1 MKKVLALVSVLVLL
15 LSCVP
20 AMAWENGVV
29 VKVGI
34 VGSTNEYW
42 TVAMAEKM
50 KAEGIIL
57 EFTTFSDYNMPNIAL
72 STGEID
78 MNSFQHYNYLAKWQ
92 ADNAATYPTPLAAIG
107 ETLVAPLS
115 LYSKK
120 YASLD
125 ELKDGDTVLVMNDP
139 TNEARALNML
149 VNAGLITL
157 AETAGEFA
165 TALDI
170 KDNPKNLNII
180 EMAADVIGAQMEDP
194 SVAVG
199 FLNGQY
205 ATQAGFNHEQA
216 LLVEAFDPTN
226 AAQHGIVNIIAVRE
240 ADLNNEL
247 YQHIAKSFQCAE
259 VAEVFNTLYAGS
271 FVPAWSEEEAAAQ

>member
-125 ELKDGDTVLVMNDP
+125 EIKEGDTVLVMNDP

-149 VNAGLITL
+149 VNAGLIKL
-157 AETAGEFA
+157 ADTAGEFA

-170 KDNPKNLNII
+170 VENPKNLNII
-180 EMAADVIGAQMEDP
+180 EMAADVIGTQMEDP

-199 FLNGQY
+199 
-205 ATQAGFNHEQA
+205 
-216 LLVEAFDPTN
+216 DPGWL
-226 AAQHGIVNIIAVRE
+226 Q
-240 ADLNNEL
+240 
-247 YQHIAKSFQCAE
+247 S
-259 VAEVFNTLYAGS
+259 
-271 FVPAWSEEEAAAQ
+271 

>member
-57 EFTTFSDYNMPNIAL
+57 EFVTFSDYNMPNIAL
-72 STGEID
+72 SQGEID

-92 ADNAATYPTPLAAIG
+92 ADNAANYPTPLAAIG

-157 AETAGEFA
+157 SETAGEFA

-240 ADLNNEL
+240 ADLQNEL
-247 YQHIAKSFQCAE
+247 YQHIAKSFQCDE
-259 VAEVFNTLYAGS
+259 VKEVFETLYKGS
-271 FVPAWSEEEAAAQ
+271 FVPAWSDEETAAQ

>member
-1 MKKVLALVSVLVLL
+1 MKKALALVSILVLL
-15 LSCVP
+15 ISCVP
-20 AMAWENGVV
+20 ALAWENGVT

-42 TVAMAEKM
+42 TEAMADKM
-50 KAEGIIL
+50 KAEGINL
-57 EFTTFSDYNMPNIAL
+57 EFVVFGDYNMPNIAL
-72 STGEID
+72 SLGEID

-92 ADNAATYPTPLAAIG
+92 NDNAANYPTPLTAIG

-120 YASLD
+120 YTSLA
-125 ELKDGDTVLVMNDP
+125 ELKEGDTVLVMNDP

-149 VNAGLITL
+149 VNAGYITL
-157 AETAGEFA
+157 NDTAGEFA

-170 KDNPKNLNII
+170 KDNPYKLNIV

-205 ATQAGFNHEQA
+205 ASQAGFKGTDA
-216 LLVEAFDPTN
+216 LLVEAFDPTSN
-226 AAQHGIVNIIAVRE
+226 AQHGIVNIIAVRE
-240 ADLNNEL
+240 ADKDNEL
-247 YQHIAKSFQCAE
+247 YLHIAKSFQCAE
-259 VAEVFNTLYAGS
+259 VKEVFDTKYAGT
-271 FVPAWSEEEAAAQ
+271 FVPAWVEEPAAQ

>member
-20 AMAWENGVV
+20 ALAWETGVT

-42 TVAMAEKM
+42 TVAMYEKM
-50 KAEGIIL
+50 KAEGINL
-57 EFTTFSDYNMPNIAL
+57 EFIVFSDYNMPNIAL
-72 STGEID
+72 SQGEID

-92 ADNAATYPTPLAAIG
+92 KDNAANYPTPLAAIG

-125 ELKDGDTVLVMNDP
+125 ELKEGDTILVMNDP

-149 VNAGLITL
+149 VNAGLIKL
-157 AETAGEFA
+157 GDTAGEFA

-170 KDNPKNLNII
+170 IENSKNINIV
-180 EMAADVIGAQMEDP
+180 EMAADVIGAQMDDP
-194 SVAVG
+194 SVAFG

-205 ATQAGFNHEQA
+205 ASQAGFTGADA
-216 LLVEAFDPTN
+216 LLVEAYDP
-226 AAQHGIVNIIAVRE
+226 ASEAQHGIVNIIAVRE
-240 ADLNNEL
+240 ADLENEL

-259 VAEVFNTLYAGS
+259 VKDVFDTLYAGT
-271 FVPAWSEEEAAAQ
+271 FVPAWSTEEAAQ

>member
-1 MKKVLALVSVLVLL
+1 MKKVLALISVLVLL
-15 LSCVP
+15 ISCVP
-20 AMAWENGVV
+20 AMAWEKGATVT
-29 VKVGI
+29 VGI

-42 TVAMAEKM
+42 TIAMADKM
-50 KAEGIIL
+50 KAEGINL
-57 EFTTFSDYNMPNIAL
+57 EFITFSDYNTPNIAL
-72 STGEID
+72 SQGEID

-92 ADNAATYPTPLAAIG
+92 KDNAANYPTPLAAIG

-157 AETAGEFA
+157 SEDAGEFA
-165 TALDI
+165 TALHI
-170 KDNPKNLNII
+170 VENPKNLNIM
-180 EMAADVIGAQMEDP
+180 EMAADTIGAQMDDP

-205 ATQAGFNHEQA
+205 ASQAGFTHDQA

-240 ADLNNEL
+240 ADLNNDL
-247 YQHIAKSFQCAE
+247 YQYIAKAFQCEE
-259 VAEVFNTLYAGS
+259 VKNVFDTMYAGT
-271 FVPAWSEEEAAAQ
+271 FIPAWPEEAK

>member
-1 MKKVLALVSVLVLL
+1 MKKVIALLSALVLL

-20 AMAWENGVV
+20 AFAWEAGTT

-42 TVAMAEKM
+42 TVAMFDKM
-50 KAEGIIL
+50 AAEGINL
-57 EFTTFSDYNMPNIAL
+57 EFVVFSDYNMPNIAL
-72 STGEID
+72 SQGEID

-92 ADNAATYPTPLAAIG
+92 NDNAANYPTPLAAIG

-240 ADLNNEL
+240 ADLENEL
-247 YQHIAKSFQCAE
+247 YQFIAKSFQCAE

-271 FVPAWSEEEAAAQ
+271 FVPAWNTEEAAQ

>member
-1 MKKVLALVSVLVLL
+1 MKKALALITVLVLL
-15 LSCVP
+15 ISCVP
-20 AMAWENGVV
+20 AMAWEKGVTV
-29 VKVGI
+29 TVGI

-42 TVAMAEKM
+42 TIAMADKM
-50 KAEGIIL
+50 KAEGINL
-57 EFTTFSDYNMPNIAL
+57 EFVTFSDYNMPNIAL
-72 STGEID
+72 SQGEID

-92 ADNAATYPTPLAAIG
+92 ADNAANYPTPLAAIG

-125 ELKDGDTVLVMNDP
+125 ELKEGDTVLVMNDP

-157 AETAGEFA
+157 SEDAGEFA
-165 TALDI
+165 TALHI
-170 KDNPKNLNII
+170 VDNPKNLNIM
-180 EMAADVIGAQMEDP
+180 EMAADTIGAQMDDP

-240 ADLNNEL
+240 SDLENEL
-247 YQHIAKSFQCAE
+247 YKFIAESFQCKE
-259 VAEVFNTLYAGS
+259 VADVFNTLYKGS
-271 FVPAWSEEEAAAQ
+271 FVPAWTEETK

>member
-1 MKKVLALVSVLVLL
+1 MKKALALITVLVLL
-15 LSCVP
+15 ISCVP
-20 AMAWENGVV
+20 AMAWEKGVTV
-29 VKVGI
+29 TVGI

-42 TVAMAEKM
+42 TIAMADKM
-50 KAEGIIL
+50 KAEGINL
-57 EFTTFSDYNMPNIAL
+57 EFVTFSDYNMPNIAL
-72 STGEID
+72 SQGEID

-92 ADNAATYPTPLAAIG
+92 ADNAANYPTPLAAIG

-125 ELKDGDTVLVMNDP
+125 ELKEGDTVLVMNDP

-157 AETAGEFA
+157 SEDAGEFA
-165 TALDI
+165 TALHI
-170 KDNPKNLNII
+170 VDNPKNLNIM
-180 EMAADVIGAQMEDP
+180 EMAADTIGAQMDDP

-226 AAQHGIVNIIAVRE
+226 AAQKGIVNIIAVRE
-240 ADLNNEL
+240 ADLENDL
-247 YQHIAKSFQCAE
+247 YQFIAKSFQCKE
-259 VAEVFNTLYAGS
+259 VADVFNTLYKGS
-271 FVPAWSEEEAAAQ
+271 FIPAWTEETK

>member
-15 LSCVP
+15 LACVP
-20 AMAWENGVV
+20 AMAWEEGTV

-50 KAEGIIL
+50 KAEGITL
-57 EFTTFSDYNMPNIAL
+57 EFVTFSDYNMPNIAL
-72 STGEID
+72 SQGEID

-92 ADNAATYPTPLAAIG
+92 ADNAANYPTPLAAIG

-120 YASLD
+120 YTSLA
-125 ELKDGDTVLVMNDP
+125 EIQKGDTILVMNDP

-149 VNAGLITL
+149 VNAGFITL
-157 AETAGEFA
+157 SETAGEFA

-170 KDNPKNLNII
+170 KDNPYELNII

-240 ADLNNEL
+240 ADLENEL
-247 YQHIAKSFQCAE
+247 YQYIAKSFQCDE
-259 VAEVFNTLYAGS
+259 VKEVFETLYKGS
-271 FVPAWSEEEAAAQ
+271 FVPAWSDEEAAAQ